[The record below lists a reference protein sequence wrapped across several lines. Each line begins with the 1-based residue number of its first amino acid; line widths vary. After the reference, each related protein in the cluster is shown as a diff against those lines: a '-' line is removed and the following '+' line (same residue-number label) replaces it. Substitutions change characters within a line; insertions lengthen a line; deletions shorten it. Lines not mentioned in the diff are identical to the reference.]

1 MAEVKKKKAVAEK
14 KVVSLPLSANAI
26 NKKRLSD
33 LRNEIA
39 RANSGKKDA

>member
-26 NKKRLSD
+26 NTSGIRSTTNRRL
-33 LRNEIA
+33 
-39 RANSGKKDA
+39 